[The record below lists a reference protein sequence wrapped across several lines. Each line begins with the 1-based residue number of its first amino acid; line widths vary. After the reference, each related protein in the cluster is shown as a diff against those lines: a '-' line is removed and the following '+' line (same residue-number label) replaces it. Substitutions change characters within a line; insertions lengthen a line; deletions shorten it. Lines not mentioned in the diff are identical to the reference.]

1 MILYSFRRCPYAM
14 RARMALLHTGVLCEL
29 REVVLKNKPAK
40 MLDVS
45 PKGTV
50 PVLQLDDGRVIDE
63 SLDIMQWA
71 LGQSGSDNE
80 LDTWLAPQSGTR
92 EEMLALIEKNDGAFK
107 YHLDRYKYPERYE
120 GVESAFHR
128 QQGSE
133 FLMKLENVLNQHDFL
148 FGNETCLADIAV
160 FPFVRQFSHVDRKWF
175 SEQPWPALKRWL
187 EVFLSSALFKHA
199 MVKYMAWQHG
209 DTPIYL
215 NG

>member
-1 MILYSFRRCPYAM
+1 
-14 RARMALLHTGVLCEL
+14 MALLQAGVFCEL
-29 REVVLKNKPAK
+29 REVALKNKPVE
-40 MLDVS
+40 MLDIS

-71 LGQSGSDNE
+71 LGQSGPDDE
-80 LDTWLAPQSGTR
+80 LDTWLCPQSGTR
-92 EEMLALIEKNDGAFK
+92 EEMFALIEKNDGAFK

-133 FLMKLENVLNQHDFL
+133 FLMKLENVLNQHNFL
-148 FGNETCLADIAV
+148 FGNEICLADIAV
-160 FPFVRQFSHVDRKWF
+160 FPFVRQFSHVDREWF
-175 SEQPWPALKRWL
+175 ARQPWPALKRWL
-187 EVFLSSALFKHA
+187 EVLLSSTLFENA
-199 MVKYMAWQHG
+199 MIKYMVWQQG